1 MFGWAL
7 LLQVRGELWLWP
19 LPCAWAACMHGG
31 LTPPS
36 LLPSRYPQALTP
48 ALYMGFYYAMTVFD
62 TPFGLYYVVL
72 FFVAWW
78 GYGVGYL
85 FSVLL
90 EANNAL
96 LGGLCVTLIFGGIIN
111 GINPTVASADGN
123 ALMTGLQYLS
133 YTRCGG
139 VAQCG
144 YRTWCAA
151 WGPGGEAKACCV
163 RYQLRHGAHSWR
175 PGERQAGR
183 RALFHNALS
192 GLQLLLGMRLE
203 WPAPLL
209 CSR

>member
-1 MFGWAL
+1 
-7 LLQVRGELWLWP
+7 
-19 LPCAWAACMHGG
+19 
-31 LTPPS
+31 
-36 LLPSRYPQALTP
+36 
-48 ALYMGFYYAMTVFD
+48 MGFYYAMTVFD

-139 VAQCG
+139 V
-144 YRTWCAA
+144 
-151 WGPGGEAKACCV
+151 
-163 RYQLRHGAHSWR
+163 RYSVQRWR
-175 PGERQAGR
+175 
-183 RALFHNALS
+183 NALADDVHGVPGAGCTAKRS
-192 GLQLLLGMRLE
+192 R
-203 WPAPLL
+203 PRTFAL
-209 CSR
+209 C